1 MIIASNRGPYT
12 FAAGGFQHSSGGLVS
27 AVEPVLSEAGGTWI
41 AWAGRTPAESNKN
54 AQFDAFLP
62 YNFSE
67 VTLTAEEH
75 AGYYL
80 GFANRVL
87 WPLCHGFVGYCHFAP
102 EYWKTYVKVNRKF
115 ARQVARAA
123 PAGDL
128 VWLNDYHLALAP
140 LFLATRPDLKLFFF
154 WHIPFPAWETWR
166 ILPWGRQILRGLA
179 ACRRVGF
186 HTQEYA
192 ENFKNALRHE
202 GLAEPEIVATP
213 IGIDAQHFRDLA
225 AQEKTKRFA
234 AAWRSR
240 LNTKRVL
247 IGVDRQDYT
256 KGLPEK
262 LRGFEKFLSDSPR
275 WAGKVSLVQVMVPS
289 RTDIPEY
296 RAVRTQVEQDVRR
309 INQKFGRT
317 NYRPVELIYRSLS
330 PPELVGLYLAADA
343 ALVTPLRDGLNL
355 VAKEY
360 IASHWPDDG
369 VLVLSRWAG
378 AAQGLSGAILTN
390 PYHSANLARA
400 ISTAL
405 TMPAKEKSV
414 RFSSLKKLVFHNN
427 LFEWRDTFLAGQIDE
442 VTSQG
447 TKTAT

>member
-1 MIIASNRGPYT
+1 
-12 FAAGGFQHSSGGLVS
+12 
-27 AVEPVLSEAGGTWI
+27 
-41 AWAGRTPAESNKN
+41 
-54 AQFDAFLP
+54 
-62 YNFSE
+62 
-67 VTLTAEEH
+67 
-75 AGYYL
+75 
-80 GFANRVL
+80 
-87 WPLCHGFVGYCHFAP
+87 
-102 EYWKTYVKVNRKF
+102 
-115 ARQVARAA
+115 
-123 PAGDL
+123 
-128 VWLNDYHLALAP
+128 
-140 LFLATRPDLKLFFF
+140 
-154 WHIPFPAWETWR
+154 
-166 ILPWGRQILRGLA
+166 
-179 ACRRVGF
+179 
-186 HTQEYA
+186 
-192 ENFKNALRHE
+192 
-202 GLAEPEIVATP
+202 
-213 IGIDAQHFRDLA
+213 
-225 AQEKTKRFA
+225 
-234 AAWRSR
+234 
-240 LNTKRVL
+240 
-247 IGVDRQDYT
+247 
-256 KGLPEK
+256 
-262 LRGFEKFLSDSPR
+262 
-275 WAGKVSLVQVMVPS
+275 MVPS

-330 PPELVGLYLAADA
+330 PPELVGLYLAADI

-390 PYHSANLARA
+390 PYHPANLARA